1 LFPNRC
7 LMKNSLRLFFSG
19 VLAIVWL
26 PLTSGWAEEC
36 SLSFSFEEFRA
47 YAFSRSPQIAEI
59 DRGYA
64 LEVAKA
70 IDTKLLTNPELSVEQ
85 VYTRMKLNGD
95 SDPQVNAFLA
105 QPLKLSNFGKR
116 DQVAALLRKTGD
128 VQKRAKLLEFSQKLL
143 LQYTTLY
150 AMQATDRILADAERS
165 SSEKVTALT
174 KGVKEGLISAGSEA
188 LFQGERYRV
197 QAERDGIQASIA
209 ALQGELSPLLGAR
222 CRIVAAAPPSL
233 GAVPSLDVVMARA
246 KDSALSESSRA
257 DLLAELT
264 KEQSSLADLD
274 AFPAFA
280 PRVVYQHTNDGG
292 DFIGAG
298 ISIPLPVWNRN
309 QAESTR
315 ASAEHMAAERKQR
328 FLQDGGLE
336 LMVRS
341 LRAAAASAQRQT
353 EIYQAKVI
361 PSFESALKGEERLYR
376 EGKGNI
382 LDVWQTFRA
391 VNEARLNELTIR
403 IQAVTNRAQLSVV
416 VGEEV

>member
-1 LFPNRC
+1 
-7 LMKNSLRLFFSG
+7 MKNCIRL
-19 VLAIVWL
+19 VLAGVVAVVFS
-26 PLTSGWAEEC
+26 PLENGWTEEC
-36 SLSFSFEEFRA
+36 SQSLSFEEFRA
-47 YAFSRSPQIAEI
+47 YAFSRSPEIADI

-70 IDTKLLTNPELSVEQ
+70 IDTKILTNPELSFEQ

-116 DQVAALLRKTGD
+116 DKVAALLRKTGD

-150 AMQATDRILADAERS
+150 AMQETERILSDAERS
-165 SSEKVTALT
+165 SAEKVNALT

-188 LFQGERYRV
+188 LFQGERFRV
-197 QAERDGIQASIA
+197 QAQRDGIIASIA
-209 ALQGELSPLLGAR
+209 GLQGELAPLLGAR
-222 CRIVAAAPPSL
+222 CRIVASAPPNL
-233 GAVPSLDVVMARA
+233 GAVPTLDEVMARA
-246 KDSALSESSRA
+246 KDSALSESARA
-257 DLLAELT
+257 DLLAALT

-292 DFIGAG
+292 DFVGAG

-315 ASAEHMAAERKQR
+315 ASADRVAAERKQR

-336 LMVRS
+336 LIVRS
-341 LRAAAASAQRQT
+341 LRAAAASAHRQT
-353 EIYQAKVI
+353 DIYQTKVI

-376 EGKGNI
+376 EGKGSI

-391 VNEARLNELTIR
+391 VNEARLTELTIR
-403 IQAVTNRAQLSVV
+403 IQAVTNRVQLSVV